1 MPADFEVGIQFHLPT
16 FRDVSL
22 TDFIGIGK
30 EAQAGGVQQLWVTD
44 NLQSRNAFVVLAA
57 LAGNIPLKLGTAVTV
72 QYFRNPI
79 DVADSVATITE
90 LMDGR
95 EFSLGI
101 ARGNRGTP
109 NLVNVVKPVG
119 VLRETA
125 QSIKRLLA
133 GDSVQFKD
141 YPAIAA
147 YFNIVPERSFKLHF
161 SPKSPVRTYCGGNGP
176 LALEIG
182 GACMDGVLFGGTF
195 QSVARSG
202 HMGELM
208 AVADQAAQA
217 AGRTEPLRRVAEIKL
232 SVAADGRKARDFVRR
247 SAGTR
252 VLSLRE
258 RGYSDDDYR
267 TLGVDPADIDRLA
280 AVEAAGGNVGDRL
293 DLVTE
298 AMIDA
303 IFVAGDPAQ
312 CRAKMTEVA
321 AMAREHGF
329 GQLMFSELGP
339 DVREGLRLLCD
350 KVL

>member
-1 MPADFEVGIQFHLPT
+1 MPGDFEIGVQFHLPT
-16 FRDVSL
+16 FRSVSL

-57 LAGNIPLKLGTAVTV
+57 LAGNVPVKLGTAVTV

-101 ARGNRGTP
+101 ARGNRGTL
-109 NLVNVVKPVG
+109 NLVNVVKPVAMF
-119 VLRETA
+119 RETA
-125 QSIKRLLA
+125 QSVKRLLA
-133 GDSVQFKD
+133 GESVQFSD
-141 YPAIAA
+141 YPALAE
-147 YFNIVPERSFKLHF
+147 YFNIVPERAFKLQF
-161 SPKSPVRTYCGGNGP
+161 TPASPVLTYCGGNGP
-176 LALEIG
+176 LALAIG
-182 GACMDGVLFGGTF
+182 GASMDGVLFGGTF

-202 HMGELM
+202 HMGELL
-208 AVADQAAQA
+208 AVADNASRD

-267 TLGVDPADIDRLA
+267 TLGVDPADIDKLA
-280 AVEAAGGNVGDRL
+280 AVEAAGGSVGDRL

-298 AMIDA
+298 AMVDA
-303 IFVAGDPAQ
+303 IFVAGDPVQ
-312 CRAKMTEVA
+312 CREKMAEVA
-321 AMAREHGF
+321 AMAGQHGF
-329 GQLMFSELGP
+329 DQLMFSELGP
-339 DVREGLRLLCD
+339 DVREGLHLLCE
-350 KVL
+350 KLL